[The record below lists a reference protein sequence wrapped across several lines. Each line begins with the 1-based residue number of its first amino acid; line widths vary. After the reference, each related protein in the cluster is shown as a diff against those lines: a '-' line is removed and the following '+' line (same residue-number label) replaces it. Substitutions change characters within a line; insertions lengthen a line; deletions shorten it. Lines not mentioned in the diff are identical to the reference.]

1 MLEYLRHQGFIDRCR
16 AKKVSLL
23 RKAIGGLFHC
33 EQFLG
38 NARRIALKSLGDL
51 ATIGRRVHGEDLL
64 SGADEVAIGMAHP
77 ELPHVPGVVGQFTR
91 DVCPGLLSLVI
102 DSIYVLYEED
112 NLNAAA
118 ALSRRQKA
126 LALRRP
132 VWCAFCRQLNRGL
145 PARQFNIFICI
156 ASDDTKAQHMLKP
169 CDGLL

>member
-1 MLEYLRHQGFIDRCR
+1 
-16 AKKVSLL
+16 
-23 RKAIGGLFHC
+23 
-33 EQFLG
+33 
-38 NARRIALKSLGDL
+38 
-51 ATIGRRVHGEDLL
+51 
-64 SGADEVAIGMAHP
+64 MAHP

-91 DVCPGLLSLVI
+91 DVCSGLSSLVI